1 MDKAAAAKAA
11 ALIDAASCGRLAEV
25 QKLLSLGVN
34 VDSENSGR
42 TTPLMKAVSGNHPG
56 IAKVLIAKGADVNH
70 TNFYLNT
77 PLIMACYHGHL
88 ELAQLLL
95 AAGAD
100 LDAKDKD
107 GTALDNA
114 RKRNEPAC
122 ATLLEEWQ
130 SSSPDEREA
139 KAAAWFSERPTPA
152 VVETAKPAEIEI
164 SIQRG

>member
-130 SSSPDEREA
+130 SSSPGAIGVVTRTKISAPSPYASTQLGAHEWLR
-139 KAAAWFSERPTPA
+139 RA
-152 VVETAKPAEIEI
+152 V
-164 SIQRG
+164 RG